1 MVFIKFC
8 VLENFPDS
16 ELSVWMA
23 VLAAVGRAAARLETD
38 EQIKVNNLKQQID
51 CHKNSVRR
59 SENCPSGQLSKA
71 FPQLDHY
78 LMAREMISRELF
90 S

>member
-1 MVFIKFC
+1 MVIIKLC
-8 VLENFPDS
+8 VLENFPDC

-23 VLAAVGRAAARLETD
+23 ALAAVGRAAARLETD

-51 CHKNSVRR
+51 CHKNPVRR
-59 SENCPSGQLSKA
+59 SENCPSVQLSKA
-71 FPQLDHY
+71 FPLLDHY
-78 LMAREMISRELF
+78 LMAHEMISGELF